1 MSLCHGV
8 SNSIEKAN
16 YGRQGKKQSFETQIH
31 RLTGEACLSNDLA
44 EPVQPSPSDF
54 LFSLGVGV
62 GERKEDG
69 REEMNQG
76 RLAEMA
82 ILKKQEEYVL
92 RTVSGSFRGN
102 WSAVGRRY
110 SEAPTPHP
118 AQGP

>member
-1 MSLCHGV
+1 M
-8 SNSIEKAN
+8 
-16 YGRQGKKQSFETQIH
+16 
-31 RLTGEACLSNDLA
+31 
-44 EPVQPSPSDF
+44 
-54 LFSLGVGV
+54 

-110 SEAPTPHP
+110 SEAPPGGGGMRGWGGD
-118 AQGP
+118 QGPGCVSESEEAGAGLCAHCLYWVL